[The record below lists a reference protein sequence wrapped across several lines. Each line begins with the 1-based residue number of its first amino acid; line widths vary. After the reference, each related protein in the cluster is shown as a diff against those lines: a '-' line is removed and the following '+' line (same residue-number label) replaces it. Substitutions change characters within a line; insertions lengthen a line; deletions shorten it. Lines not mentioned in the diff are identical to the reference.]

1 MTSASCTACGA
12 PRHPLSVLCPAC
24 GATGP
29 ASGQA
34 DLRPSA
40 DRWSSAADGTVRMAE
55 ELGFDSRSVVSGP
68 TFSVGRDGRGH
79 LAFSIDA
86 VLGSR
91 AVEANSD
98 YREVAASVRRYFDED
113 DREYNAFASHY
124 PTRLMSGETI
134 GTPAIVVKGG
144 YVFWSQVCG
153 AVLGGGM
160 AQRGE
165 IGQIRAAAA
174 RLAERLRSEAS
185 LVASVREL
193 WDQWEEG
200 ITDDPGASAPFASF
214 MRSNPEAESLVKRI
228 DVARRAL
235 ADESESRLTIGTAR
249 PIASSIC
256 QGMLRS
262 VIAHELGHVCL
273 RHTRRD
279 APLPGEVRRIQER
292 QADGFAAS
300 VLMLGPEDPYQFI
313 GAALS
318 WVLMAW
324 YCRSDAEHSTH
335 PRASERLV
343 NLLRDSPST
352 LAAAEQACGMG
363 AEEWAGLLPAEVRA

>member
-1 MTSASCTACGA
+1 MTFASCTACGA

-34 DLRPSA
+34 DSSPSA
-40 DRWSSAADGTVRMAE
+40 DRSIAAVDGSPGMAE
-55 ELGFDSRSVVSGP
+55 DSKFASQSVPAGP
-68 TFSVGRDGRGH
+68 AFSVGVDGRGH

-91 AVEANSD
+91 AIEANAD
-98 YREVAASVRRYFDED
+98 YREVAVSVRRYFDED
-113 DREYNAFASHY
+113 DREYNAFATHY

-153 AVLGGGM
+153 AVLGGSM
-160 AQRGE
+160 ARRGE
-165 IGQIRAAAA
+165 TGQIRAAAA
-174 RLAERLRSEAS
+174 RLAELLRSEAS

-200 ITDDPGASAPFASF
+200 IPEDSGSSAPFESF
-214 MRSNPEAESLVKRI
+214 MRSNPEAESLIKRI
-228 DVARRAL
+228 DGARRAL
-235 ADESESRLTIGTAR
+235 ADESESRLTVGTAR

-273 RHTRRD
+273 RHTRRE

-300 VLMLGPEDPYQFI
+300 VLALGPEDPYQFI

-324 YCRSDAEHSTH
+324 FCRSDAEHSTH
-335 PRASERLV
+335 PGASERLL
-343 NLLRDSPST
+343 NLLRDSPSA
-352 LAAAEQACGMG
+352 LSAAEQASGMG
-363 AEEWAGLLPAEVRA
+363 TEEWVGLLPVDQH